1 MQIDDTIEHLMA
13 DDAHQV
19 AGGAATDVSGCVA
32 TTVTITVTVTVS
44 ASASVSANDVAAL
57 APSAAHSIAVAT
69 VAAATAAAAHA
80 ATAGIGVR
88 RGGRIQ
94 IDDHPPG
101 RAAIRDIYETN
112 IECSQLTECIY
123 NYLDL
128 VSRKVFLI
136 YI

>member
-69 VAAATAAAAHA
+69 VAAATAAATHA

-94 IDDHPPG
+94 IDDHPG
-101 RAAIRDIYETN
+101 RAAVRDIYEAN